1 LFDTDLH
8 LLRVL
13 RVCWGEIF
21 LSETKPFENP
31 LIPNKK
37 LRQLFVA
44 MVEMRALD
52 EHVARVQ
59 RGVKARRR
67 MVSTRGEEACRVSLG
82 IELVAGDLVSD
93 AAVGVAMGLVAGEK
107 VGSLLRQV
115 VRAGSSAAT
124 VAVNAAAGRQLP
136 WIEDVGDRLRMAMG
150 AALSFKTLKQVNV
163 VVAFVREGEVSN
175 GTWRRVL
182 ALASKLELPIIFV
195 VLPEVSGKKT
205 KRKVAGDLSALAR
218 SCGVPGIPVDASDAV
233 ALYRVAQESLGRM
246 RGGDGPVLVECVAL
260 AVKGRR
266 GVVDPLVQMREF
278 LLGRRVCREA
288 WLDRAGEALTRQ
300 IAAATG
306 KGRVGTKA

>member
-1 LFDTDLH
+1 
-8 LLRVL
+8 VL
-13 RVCWGEIF
+13 CVFAGGDF

-59 RGVKARRR
+59 RGVKSRRR
-67 MVSTRGEEACRVSLG
+67 MMSTQREEACRVSLG
-82 IELVAGDLVSD
+82 IELVPGDLVSD
-93 AAVGVAMGLVAGEK
+93 AAVGVAMGLVAGVG
-107 VGSLLRQV
+107 VGSLLGQV
-115 VRAGSSAAT
+115 DRAGSSAAT
-124 VAVNAAAGRQLP
+124 VAGNAAAGRQLP

-150 AALSFKTLKQVNV
+150 AALSSKTLTRANV
-163 VVAFVREGEVSN
+163 VVVFVREGEVSN
-175 GTWRRVL
+175 GVWRRVL

-195 VLPEVSGKKT
+195 VLPDASGKKT
-205 KRKVAGDLSALAR
+205 KRKAPGDLSALAR

-278 LLGRRVCREA
+278 LLGRRVCSEA

-306 KGRVGTKA
+306 KARRHGA

>member
-1 LFDTDLH
+1 MQ
-8 LLRVL
+8 
-13 RVCWGEIF
+13 GEIF

-93 AAVGVAMGLVAGEK
+93 SAVGVAMGLVAGEK
-107 VGSLLRQV
+107 VGALLRQV
-115 VRAGSSAAT
+115 GGVGSS
-124 VAVNAAAGRQLP
+124 VNAAAGRHLP
-136 WIEDVGDRLRMAMG
+136 WIEDARDRLRMAMG
-150 AALSFKTLKQVNV
+150 AALAFKTLKRVNV
-163 VVAFVREGEVSN
+163 VEAFVREGEVSN

-195 VLPEVSGKKT
+195 VLPEASGKKT
-205 KRKVAGDLSALAR
+205 KRKVTGDLSALAR

-246 RGGDGPVLVECVAL
+246 RGGDGPVLVECVAF
-260 AVKGRR
+260 AAKGTR

-278 LLGRRVCREA
+278 LLGRRVCGEG
-288 WLDRAGEALTRQ
+288 WVDRAGDAMARQ
-300 IAAATG
+300 IAAAAKRRMG
-306 KGRVGTKA
+306 VKANGELTTPFRRMASKLKQ

>member
-1 LFDTDLH
+1 LQ
-8 LLRVL
+8 
-13 RVCWGEIF
+13 GETF

-67 MVSTRGEEACRVSLG
+67 MVSTRGEEACRVSLA

-93 AAVGVAMGLVAGEK
+93 SAVGVAMGLVAG
-107 VGSLLRQV
+107 VGVEPLLRQV
-115 VRAGSSAAT
+115 AAGGSSA
-124 VAVNAAAGRQLP
+124 NAAAGRQLP

-150 AALSFKTLKQVNV
+150 AALAFKTLKQANV
-163 VVAFVREGEVSN
+163 VEAFVREGEVSN
-175 GTWRRVL
+175 GTWRKAL

-195 VLPEVSGKKT
+195 VLPEASGKKT

-218 SCGVPGIPVDASDAV
+218 SCGVPGIPVDAGDAV

-246 RGGDGPVLVECVAL
+246 RGGDGPVLVECVTL
-260 AVKGRR
+260 AVKGTR
-266 GVVDPLVQMREF
+266 GVMDPLVQMREF
-278 LLGRRVCREA
+278 LLGRKVCSEG
-288 WLDRAGEALTRQ
+288 WLDRAGDSLTRQ
-300 IAAATG
+300 IAAASE
-306 KGRVGTKA
+306 KGAPARS

>member
-1 LFDTDLH
+1 LG
-8 LLRVL
+8 
-13 RVCWGEIF
+13 VCVFAGESF

-52 EHVARVQ
+52 EHIARVQ

-67 MVSTRGEEACRVSLG
+67 MVSTWGEEACRVSLG
-82 IELVAGDLVSD
+82 IELVPGDLVSD
-93 AAVGVAMGLVAGEK
+93 AAVGVAMGLVAGVG
-107 VGSLLRQV
+107 VGSLLGQV
-115 VRAGSSAAT
+115 DRAGSSAAT
-124 VAVNAAAGRQLP
+124 VAGNAAAGRQLP

-150 AALSFKTLKQVNV
+150 AALSFKTLTRANV
-163 VVAFVREGEVSN
+163 VVVFVREGEVSN
-175 GTWRRVL
+175 GVWRRVL

-195 VLPEVSGKKT
+195 VLPEASGKKT
-205 KRKVAGDLSALAR
+205 KRKGPGDLSALAR

-278 LLGRRVCREA
+278 LLGRRVCSEA

-306 KGRVGTKA
+306 KARRHGA